1 MLIGFINLK
10 NTKGDTMIKR
20 PAFLI
25 LILIALVFSLIGTMN
40 PVKAQDGDSAK
51 KISVD
56 QVCELYIDEPMSADS
71 IYKDKTVQMTV
82 EVSKVR
88 KIHSLCSDAPEGT
101 FTMEVVTRGERVVQC
116 FCNAPDQKSV
126 LDTAKGSTLN
136 IEGTFKSLTAS
147 FFESESKQCTLTIQN
162 CTFN

>member
-1 MLIGFINLK
+1 MTNK
-10 NTKGDTMIKR
+10 
-20 PAFLI
+20 PAFFI
-25 LILIALVFSLIGTMN
+25 LILSAFAFSFIGTIK
-40 PVKAQDGDSAK
+40 PAEAQDTDSAK

-71 IYKDKTVQMTV
+71 LYKDKTVQTTV
-82 EVSKVR
+82 KAAMVR

-101 FTMEVVTRGERVVQC
+101 FTMEVVTRSERVVQC
-116 FCNAPDQKSV
+116 FCNSPDQKSV

-136 IEGTFKSLTAS
+136 IQGTFKSMTAS
-147 FFESESKQCTLTIQN
+147 FFESASKQCTLTIQN

>member
-1 MLIGFINLK
+1 MTNK
-10 NTKGDTMIKR
+10 
-20 PAFLI
+20 PAFFI
-25 LILIALVFSLIGTMN
+25 LILSAFVFAFIGTIK
-40 PVKAQDGDSAK
+40 PAEAQDTDSAK

-71 IYKDKTVQMTV
+71 LYKDKIVQTTV
-82 EVSKVR
+82 KAAIVR

-101 FTMEVVTRGERVVQC
+101 FTMEVVTKSKRVVQC
-116 FCNAPDQKSV
+116 FCNSPDQQSV

-136 IEGTFKSLTAS
+136 IQGTFKSMTAS